1 MGFLGGDPSWAEIT
15 IVFWLS
21 HLVGDFMLQT
31 DWQAANKYGGLGL
44 GAPTRGALFSHV
56 SVYTLCF
63 VPALIWIAGD
73 IGALAA
79 IGLAAVIFLPHL
91 VIDDGRLVRAYM
103 VRVKRCPDPP
113 PSGLTTSVDQS
124 LHLICLWAT
133 ALLAVA

>member
-1 MGFLGGDPSWAEIT
+1 MGGDLSWAEIT
-15 IVFWLS
+15 IVFWIS

-31 DWQAANKYGGLGL
+31 DRQAANKYGGLGRDR
-44 GAPTRGALFSHV
+44 GARAALFSHV
-56 SVYTLCF
+56 SIYTLCF

-73 IGALAA
+73 VGALAA

-91 VIDDGRLVRAYM
+91 IIDDGRLVRVFM
-103 VRVKRCPDPP
+103 IKVKRCPDPP
-113 PSGLTTSVDQS
+113 PAGLTASVDQG